1 LYSDFSKLF
10 STILLQTVVFETTE
24 PYDGSG
30 KDGYLTLPKG
40 CQVEVLDRSDDDWLV
55 CTIPEQE
62 DEMEKE
68 GVVPKSILT
77 PLTRPGKECLQLPSS
92 QTVLVCLLFYS

>member
-1 LYSDFSKLF
+1 MY
-10 STILLQTVVFETTE
+10 ETTE

-40 CQVEVLDRSDDDWLV
+40 CQVEVLDRSADDWLV
-55 CTIPEQE
+55 CTVPERE

-68 GVVPKSILT
+68 GVIPKSILI
-77 PLTRPGKECLQLPSS
+77 PLTRPGEIVKTYAASCKISTKFM
-92 QTVLVCLLFYS
+92 TVYLTAYH

>member
-1 LYSDFSKLF
+1 MIY
-10 STILLQTVVFETTE
+10 ETTE

-40 CQVEVLDRSDDDWLV
+40 CQVEVLDRSGDDWLV
-55 CTIPEQE
+55 CTVPEKE

-77 PLTRPGKECLQLPSS
+77 PLTRPGEIVETGLLLN
-92 QTVLVCLLFYS
+92 VLDKVCDVQASALTA